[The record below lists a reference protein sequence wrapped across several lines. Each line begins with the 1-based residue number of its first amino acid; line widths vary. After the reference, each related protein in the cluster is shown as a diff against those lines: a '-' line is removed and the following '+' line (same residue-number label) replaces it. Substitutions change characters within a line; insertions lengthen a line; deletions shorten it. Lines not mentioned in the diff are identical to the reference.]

1 MDTLKKNQISEI
13 MYKIYEYMYR
23 FEKKEERLFG
33 VSWNELYLLTIIY
46 KGDNITVSQC
56 SEKLEIPMF
65 STSRMITK
73 LEKNGLIQRINN
85 EKDKRIV
92 NINISQMGLELIYK
106 VDQFNLS
113 MFENAFEKISSKDL
127 NEMSRSIDDLEVVFQ
142 NNFED

>member
-1 MDTLKKNQISEI
+1 MDTLKKNQVSEI

-33 VSWNELYLLTIIY
+33 ISWNELYLLTIIY
-46 KGDNITVSQC
+46 KGNKITVSQC
-56 SEKLEIPMF
+56 SKKLEIPMF

-73 LEKNGLIQRINN
+73 LENNGLIQRINN

-92 NINISQMGLELIYK
+92 NIIVSPKGLDLIHK
-106 VDQFNLS
+106 VDEFNLS
-113 MFENAFEKISSKDL
+113 MFENVFDKISSKDL
-127 NEMSRSIDDLEVVFQ
+127 NDMSRSIDDLEVLFQ